1 MRVTRLRISIFIFIV
16 IFLCGFIWPEKKT
29 IPVAGASNRD
39 WNKESF
45 WFEPWGKSGV
55 HKGIDIFGK
64 YGTDI
69 LSTTSGVVIYSGEIS
84 QGGKVILILGP
95 KWRLHYFAHLASN
108 DIGVMTFVSAGEKI
122 GSLGDTGNARGKAP
136 HLHYSIVSI
145 LPRLWAIDGTTQGYK
160 KAFYINPHT
169 YFTR

>member
-1 MRVTRLRISIFIFIV
+1 
-16 IFLCGFIWPEKKT
+16 
-29 IPVAGASNRD
+29 
-39 WNKESF
+39 
-45 WFEPWGKSGV
+45 
-55 HKGIDIFGK
+55 
-64 YGTDI
+64 
-69 LSTTSGVVIYSGEIS
+69 
-84 QGGKVILILGP
+84 
-95 KWRLHYFAHLASN
+95 
-108 DIGVMTFVSAGEKI
+108 MTFVSAGEKI